1 MLRSLLVRDY
11 VIVAEAEILFD
22 EGFTVFSGETGAGKS
37 ILIDALALAL
47 GERGD
52 VGCVREGAT
61 RAEITAIFDVPQTL
75 SGWLQEHD
83 LDADDELTLRRVI
96 DSQGKSRGYINGSP
110 ATIKQLQEIG
120 EHLVDIHGQHA
131 HQSLLKA
138 ASQRDM
144 LDTHGG
150 LQALRDS
157 VAQAWKAWRAVSRRR
172 QAALEDAGSL
182 AAEREKT
189 EWQIAQLD
197 ALDLKPGEWEQL
209 TEEHQRL
216 AHGQALI
223 DGAASALIALDEGD
237 DSAQQR
243 VHASAHRIGQL
254 IKHDVRLQPVYEALD
269 SARIAVNE
277 AISDLNAYVSAMEL
291 DPARLAEVESRM
303 GAAFE
308 LSRRFRVEPERLSE
322 WRESLAQTLGQ
333 LADAADLEAL
343 TREEAEREKH
353 YLAMAQALSDAR
365 KTAAESLSNEVS
377 DIMQTL
383 AMQGGQFEA
392 TLQACSPGAS
402 GLEEIQFLVAG
413 HGGVPTRPLSKVA
426 SGGELARISLALS
439 VVATRAA
446 RVPTLIFDEVDTGIG
461 GAVAEVVGNLLR
473 ALGTR
478 HQVLCVTHLPQVASR
493 GMRHFQ
499 VSKHTEGSG
508 TTSRITALD
517 QSARVEEIA
526 RMLGGL
532 NITATTR
539 KHAREMLH
547 P

>member
-1 MLRSLLVRDY
+1 MLRSLIVRDY
-11 VIVAEAEILFD
+11 VIVTEAEIHFD

-52 VGCVREGAT
+52 VSCVREGTT
-61 RAEITAIFDVPQTL
+61 RAEITAIFDVPDTL
-75 SGWLQEHD
+75 SAWLKEHD
-83 LDADDELTLRRVI
+83 LDADGELSLRRII

-131 HQSLLKA
+131 HQSLLKP
-138 ASQRDM
+138 ASQREM
-144 LDTHGG
+144 LDAHGG
-150 LQALRDS
+150 LQAQRER
-157 VAQAWKAWRAVSRRR
+157 VQAAWKSWRAVSRRR
-172 QAALEDAGSL
+172 QTAQEHAGSL
-182 AAEREKT
+182 MAEREKT
-189 EWQIAQLD
+189 EWQLAQLD
-197 ALDLKPGEWEQL
+197 ALDLQPGEWEQL

-223 DGAASALIALDEGD
+223 DGAAQALATLDDGD

-243 VHASAHRIGQL
+243 VQMSASRIGQL
-254 IKHDVRLQPVYEALD
+254 IKHDPRLQTVYEALD
-269 SARIAVNE
+269 SARIAVSE
-277 AISDLNAYVSAMEL
+277 AISDLNAYVSGMEL
-291 DPARLAEVESRM
+291 DPERLAEVERRM

-308 LSRRFRVEPERLSE
+308 LSRRFRVEPERLCE
-322 WRESLAQTLGQ
+322 WRETLAQTLSG
-333 LADAADLEAL
+333 LKDAADLEAL
-343 TREEAEREKH
+343 QREEADHERH
-353 YLAMAQALSDAR
+353 YMSVARELSDAR
-365 KTAAESLSNEVS
+365 KSAAHSLSSDVT

-383 AMQGGQFEA
+383 AMQGGKFEA
-392 TLQACSPGAS
+392 ALQDCSPGAF
-402 GLEEIQFLVAG
+402 GLEEIQFMVAG
-413 HGGVPTRPLSKVA
+413 HAGVTPRPLSKVA

-439 VVATRAA
+439 VIATRAA

-473 ALGTR
+473 ELGTR

-499 VSKHTEGSG
+499 VSKHKGDG
-508 TTSRITALD
+508 VTTSRITALD
-517 QSARVEEIA
+517 RSGRIEEIA

-539 KHAREMLH
+539 KHAEEMLH

>member
-1 MLRSLLVRDY
+1 MLRSLLIRDF
-11 VIVAEAEILFD
+11 VIVTETEIHFS

-52 VGCVREGAT
+52 ASCVREGAT
-61 RAEITAIFDVPQTL
+61 RAEINALFDVPDAL
-75 SGWLQEHD
+75 ADWLRAHD
-83 LDADDELTLRRVI
+83 LDAEDGLSLRRII

-110 ATIKQLQEIG
+110 ATLKQLQEVG
-120 EHLVDIHGQHA
+120 EQLVDIHGQHA
-131 HQSLLKA
+131 HQSLLKTD
-138 ASQRDM
+138 SQRDL
-144 LDTHGG
+144 LDAHGG
-150 LQALRDS
+150 LQAQRERVS
-157 VAQAWKAWRAVSRRR
+157 AAWKAWRTATKRRM
-172 QAALEDAGSL
+172 AAQDDAGTL
-182 AAEREKT
+182 QAEREKI
-189 EWQIAQLD
+189 EWQLNQLD
-197 ALDLKPGEWEQL
+197 SLDLKPGEWEQL
-209 TEEHQRL
+209 NEEHQRL

-223 DGAASALIALDEGD
+223 DGAASALAALEEGD

-254 IKHDVRLQPVYEALD
+254 IKHDPRLQTVFEALD
-269 SARIAVNE
+269 SAQIAVNE
-277 AISDLNAYVSAMEL
+277 AISDLNAYVSSMEL
-291 DPARLAEVESRM
+291 DPDRLAEVESRM

-308 LSRRFRVEPERLSE
+308 LSRRFRVEPERLCE
-322 WRESLAQTLGQ
+322 WRDELAQSLEN
-333 LADAADLEAL
+333 LADAADLESL
-343 TREEAEREKH
+343 KKEEAEREQQ
-353 YLAMAQALSDAR
+353 YMIVADELSDAR
-365 KTAAESLSNEVS
+365 KIAADSLSSEVT

-383 AMQGGQFEA
+383 AMQGGRFDA
-392 TLQACSPGAS
+392 ALQACSPGAH
-402 GLEEIQFLVAG
+402 GMEDIQFLVAG
-413 HGGVPTRPLSKVA
+413 HAGVTPRPLSKVA

-439 VVATRAA
+439 VIATRAA

-473 ALGTR
+473 ELGTR

-499 VSKHTEGSG
+499 VSKQSDDLG
-508 TTSRITALD
+508 TRSQIIVLD
-517 QSARVEEIA
+517 HPGRVEEIA

-539 KHAREMLH
+539 KHAEEMLH

>member
-1 MLRSLLVRDY
+1 MLRSLTVRDY
-11 VIVAEAEILFD
+11 VIVTEAEIHFD
-22 EGFTVFSGETGAGKS
+22 AGFTVFSGETGAGKS

-47 GERGD
+47 GARGEASA
-52 VGCVREGAT
+52 VREGAA
-61 RAEITAIFDVPQTL
+61 RAEITAIFDVPEAL
-75 SGWLQEHD
+75 SGWLKEHD
-83 LDADDELTLRRVI
+83 LDADDELSLRRVI

-110 ATIKQLQEIG
+110 ATLKQLQEIG
-120 EHLVDIHGQHA
+120 EQLVDIHGQHA

-144 LDTHGG
+144 LDDHGG
-150 LQALRDS
+150 LQAQRERVQS
-157 VAQAWKAWRAVSRRR
+157 AWKAWRAACRRR
-172 QAALEDAGSL
+172 QAAQENAGSL
-182 AAEREKT
+182 QAEREKT
-189 EWQIAQLD
+189 EWQLSQLD
-197 ALDLKPGEWEQL
+197 ALNLQPGEWEQL

-223 DGAASALIALDEGD
+223 DGAANALAVLEEGD

-243 VHASAHRIGQL
+243 VHASASRIGQL
-254 IKHDVRLQPVYEALD
+254 IKHDARLQSVFEALD
-269 SARIAVNE
+269 SARIAVSE
-277 AISDLNAYVSAMEL
+277 AISDLNAYVSGMEL
-291 DPARLAEVESRM
+291 DPERLAEVESRM

-308 LSRRFRVEPERLSE
+308 LSRRFRVEPERLGE
-322 WRESLAQTLGQ
+322 WRQTLAQTLSS
-333 LADAADLEAL
+333 LSDAADLEAL
-343 TREEAEREKH
+343 QQEEAERENH
-353 YLAMAQALSDAR
+353 YMVVARELSDAR
-365 KTAAESLSNEVS
+365 QSAAHHLSSEVT

-383 AMQGGQFEA
+383 AMQGGKFEVA
-392 TLQACSPGAS
+392 MQACSPGAY

-413 HGGVPTRPLSKVA
+413 HSGVAPRPLSKVA

-439 VVATRAA
+439 VIATRAA

-473 ALGTR
+473 ELGTR

-499 VSKHTEGSG
+499 VSKQSDANS

-517 QSARVEEIA
+517 HPGRIEEIA

-539 KHAREMLH
+539 KHAQEMLH

>member
-11 VIVAEAEILFD
+11 VIVTETEIHFD

-47 GERGD
+47 GERGEAS
-52 VGCVREGAT
+52 CVREGAA
-61 RAEITAIFDVPQTL
+61 RAEITAIFDVPNSL
-75 SGWLQEHD
+75 SGWLKEHD
-83 LDADDELTLRRVI
+83 LDAGEELSLRRII

-110 ATIKQLQEIG
+110 ATLKQLQEIG

-138 ASQRDM
+138 SSQREM
-144 LDTHGG
+144 LDAHGG
-150 LQALRDS
+150 LQALRER
-157 VAQAWKAWRAVSRRR
+157 VHAAWKAWRAVTRRR
-172 QAALEDAGSL
+172 QAAQEDAGSL
-182 AAEREKT
+182 QAEREKT
-189 EWQIAQLD
+189 EWQLAQLD
-197 ALDLKPGEWEQL
+197 ALDLQPGEWEQL

-223 DGAASALIALDEGD
+223 DGAAHALASLDEGD

-243 VHASAHRIGQL
+243 VQSSASRIGQL
-254 IKHDVRLQPVYEALD
+254 IKHDARLQTVYEALD
-269 SARIAVNE
+269 SARIAVSE
-277 AISDLNAYVSAMEL
+277 AISDLNAYVSGMEL
-291 DPARLAEVESRM
+291 DPERLAEVESRM

-308 LSRRFRVEPERLSE
+308 LSRRFRIEPERLPE
-322 WRESLAQTLGQ
+322 WRESLAQTLSS

-343 TREEAEREKH
+343 QREETTCEKQYMMVARE
-353 YLAMAQALSDAR
+353 LSDAR
-365 KTAAESLSNEVS
+365 KTAADSLSSEVT

-383 AMQGGQFEA
+383 AMQGGKFEA
-392 TLQACSPGAS
+392 ALQDCSPGAY

-413 HGGVPTRPLSKVA
+413 HGGVTSRPLSKVA

-439 VVATRAA
+439 VIATRAA

-499 VSKHTEGSG
+499 VSKHTEAKS
-508 TTSRITALD
+508 TTSRITSLD
-517 QSARVEEIA
+517 HAGRIEEIA

-539 KHAREMLH
+539 KHAEEMLH

>member
-1 MLRSLLVRDY
+1 MLRSLLIRDY
-11 VIVAEAEILFD
+11 VIVTEAEIHFD

-47 GERGD
+47 GERGEA
-52 VGCVREGAT
+52 GCVREGAS
-61 RAEITAIFDVPQTL
+61 RAEVTAIFDVPDTL
-75 SGWLQEHD
+75 SSWLKEHD
-83 LDADDELTLRRVI
+83 LDADDELTLRRIV

-110 ATIKQLQEIG
+110 ATLKQLQEIG

-144 LDTHGG
+144 LDAHGG
-150 LQALRDS
+150 LHALRERVIS
-157 VAQAWKAWRAVSRRR
+157 AWKAWRAVSRRR
-172 QAALEDAGSL
+172 QAAQDDAGTL
-182 AAEREKT
+182 QAEREKT

-223 DGAASALIALDEGD
+223 DGAASALIALEEGD

-243 VHASAHRIGQL
+243 VHACAHRIGQL
-254 IKHDVRLQPVYEALD
+254 IKHDPRLQTVHEALD
-269 SARIAVNE
+269 SAQIAVNE
-277 AISDLNAYVSAMEL
+277 AISGLNAYVSSMEL
-291 DPARLAEVESRM
+291 DPERLAEVEGRM

-308 LSRRFRVEPERLSE
+308 LSRRFRVEPERLCE
-322 WRESLAQTLGQ
+322 WRESLAKTLSQ

-343 TREEAEREKH
+343 LKEEAEREKH
-353 YLAMAQALSDAR
+353 YMTIACELSDAR
-365 KTAAESLSNEVS
+365 KTAADSLSNEVS

-383 AMQGGQFEA
+383 AMQGGKFEA
-392 TLQACSPGAS
+392 ALQACNPSAY
-402 GLEEIQFLVAG
+402 GLEDIQFLVAG
-413 HGGVPTRPLSKVA
+413 HSGVPPRPLSKVV

-439 VVATRAA
+439 VIATRAA

-473 ALGTR
+473 SLGTR

-499 VSKHTEGSG
+499 VSKHTQGQ
-508 TTSRITALD
+508 TTSSQITSLDHQGRI
-517 QSARVEEIA
+517 EEIA
-526 RMLGGL
+526 RMLGGV

>member
-1 MLRSLLVRDY
+1 MLRSLLIRDY
-11 VIVAEAEILFD
+11 VIVTEAEIHFD

-47 GERGD
+47 GERGEA
-52 VGCVREGAT
+52 GCVREGAT
-61 RAEITAIFDVPQTL
+61 RAEITALFDVPDTL
-75 SGWLQEHD
+75 SGWLVEHD
-83 LDADDELTLRRVI
+83 LDAGNELTLRRII

-110 ATIKQLQEIG
+110 ATLKQLQEIG

-144 LDTHGG
+144 LDAHGG
-150 LQALRDS
+150 LQALREQVLS
-157 VAQAWKAWRAVSRRR
+157 AWKAWRALSRRR
-172 QAALEDAGSL
+172 QATQDDAGTIE
-182 AAEREKT
+182 AEREKT
-189 EWQIAQLD
+189 EWQIAQID

-223 DGAASALIALDEGD
+223 DGAASALIALEEGD

-254 IKHDVRLQPVYEALD
+254 IKHDPRLQTVFEALD
-269 SARIAVNE
+269 SAQIAVNE
-277 AISDLNAYVSAMEL
+277 AISDLNAYVSNMEL
-291 DPARLAEVESRM
+291 DPERLAEVESRM

-308 LSRRFRVEPERLSE
+308 LSRRFRVEPERLCE
-322 WRESLAQTLGQ
+322 WRESLAQTLSQ
-333 LADAADLEAL
+333 LVGASDLDALQK
-343 TREEAEREKH
+343 EEAECERQ
-353 YLAMAQALSDAR
+353 YMAIAAELSEAR
-365 KTAAESLSNEVS
+365 KTAAASLSSEVS

-426 SGGELARISLALS
+426 SGGELARI
-439 VVATRAA
+439 
-446 RVPTLIFDEVDTGIG
+446 
-461 GAVAEVVGNLLR
+461 
-473 ALGTR
+473 
-478 HQVLCVTHLPQVASR
+478 
-493 GMRHFQ
+493 
-499 VSKHTEGSG
+499 
-508 TTSRITALD
+508 
-517 QSARVEEIA
+517 
-526 RMLGGL
+526 
-532 NITATTR
+532 
-539 KHAREMLH
+539 
-547 P
+547 